1 MKKIIATTIAAAAL
15 ISGSAFAAGAQTGL
29 VLGGSVGYTMP
40 TGYLKDIGTGTGVD
54 NKNGNIAGSLLVGY
68 DYALSPLFSVGVE
81 LDGQYAYEI
90 SKSSLAGNSI
100 KLSNV
105 SVPLFLTGKF
115 FIPEAMGLNVF
126 GKAGYAYNRL
136 SSKVEVSGSSSTT
149 TNTNL
154 WRPVVAG
161 GIGFQVQQFNIFAE
175 YQYNWLPYQG
185 TNGGYGTASLGLT
198 YTLPM

>member
-1 MKKIIATTIAAAAL
+1 MKKIIATTVAAASL
-15 ISGSAFAAGAQTGL
+15 ISVSAFAAGAQTGL

-40 TGYLKDIGTGTGVD
+40 TGNIKDLAGTGFN
-54 NKNGNIAGSLLVGY
+54 NKNGNIAGSLLIGY
-68 DYALSPLFSVGVE
+68 DYALSPLFSVGIE
-81 LDGQYAYEI
+81 LDGQYAYQL
-90 SKSSLAGNSI
+90 SKSSLGANSV

-115 FIPEAMGLNVF
+115 FIPKAMGLNIF

-136 SSKVEVSGSSSTT
+136 LYKTEGTLSANDTT
-149 TNTNL
+149 L

-185 TNGGYGTASLGLT
+185 LNAGYGTASLGLT

>member
-1 MKKIIATTIAAAAL
+1 MKKIIATTVAAATL
-15 ISGSAFAAGAQTGL
+15 ISGAAFAAGAQTGL

-40 TGYLKDIGTGTGVD
+40 TGGAKDLGGAGWD
-54 NKNGNIAGSLLVGY
+54 NKNGNIAGSLLIGY

-90 SKSSLAGNSI
+90 SKSSLAGNKY

-136 SSKVEVSGSSSTT
+136 SGKVEVSGGSSTT

-161 GIGFQVQQFNIFAE
+161 GVGFQLQQFNIFAE
-175 YQYNWLPYQG
+175 YQYNWLPRAG
-185 TNGGYGTASLGLT
+185 LNAGYATASLGLT

>member
-1 MKKIIATTIAAAAL
+1 MKKIIATTVAAAAL

-40 TGYLKDIGTGTGVD
+40 TGYVKDIETGTGVD

-68 DYALSPLFSVGVE
+68 DYALSPLFSVGIE
-81 LDGQYAYEI
+81 LDGQYAYQL
-90 SKSSLAGNSI
+90 SKSSLAGDSA
-100 KLSNV
+100 KSSNV

-136 SSKVEVSGSSSTT
+136 SAKAEVSGVSETF
-149 TNTNL
+149 NTNL

-161 GIGFQVQQFNIFAE
+161 GIGFQLQQFNIFAE